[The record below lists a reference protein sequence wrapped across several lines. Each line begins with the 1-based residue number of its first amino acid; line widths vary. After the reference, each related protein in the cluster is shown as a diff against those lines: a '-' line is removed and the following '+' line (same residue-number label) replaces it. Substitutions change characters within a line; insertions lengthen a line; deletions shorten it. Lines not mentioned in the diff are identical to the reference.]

1 MALLKNISEGATKLA
16 SKATTFLKCL
26 GPIMEVYGLI
36 SDIRDTERENDEA
49 RERKKA
55 RAEFYELLD
64 KTKDNIRSVCEEQK
78 LEFIKEVFDRRLD
91 ELEELQKHMTDE
103 NDANHEFNVELSNIE
118 AEIKRI
124 QDMILV
130 SASELSGDE

>member
-1 MALLKNISEGATKLA
+1 
-16 SKATTFLKCL
+16 
-26 GPIMEVYGLI
+26 MEVYGLI